1 MEQAHTTATKP
12 ESKNL
17 VICCDG
23 TGNEISENI
32 SNVLK
37 LYRCLRKTDRT
48 QPRQMVF
55 YDPGVGTV
63 TEPTTWHRLKAN
75 INLVLGLATGY
86 GLDDN
91 VLSAYCF
98 LVEHYAPGDRIYLF
112 GFSRGAYTVRVLAG
126 LIHKVGLVRP
136 EQANLAGS
144 GLVAYKQYSGT
155 GRGNDVEDLSDV
167 DFDEQ
172 GPLPKDQFDLAAQFA
187 RITSTRWPT
196 IHFIG
201 VWDTVASVIV
211 PRRDNLF
218 FLFSLEE
225 LAFTR
230 RNPSV
235 RTFRQAIAIDERRR
249 MFRLNKYEEPQEFWS
264 NRYVPDEKKVPQDI
278 LQVWFAGVHSDVG
291 GGYPEA
297 QSGDSKYPLI
307 WMIAEAEKAG
317 LNFNH
322 ATIRQLAWG
331 IQRKNSPF
339 QYVAPAYTGKTGV
352 LHDSMTA
359 GWRVLEFFPKRAKF
373 REWPER
379 KVFLGLYIPDCEPRL
394 IPEGAHVHESVLK
407 RIAVEPDYR
416 PVNLPKDY
424 VTVPMPVEL
433 APPLPL
439 AGAPDALAARGG

>member
-1 MEQAHTTATKP
+1 MEYAAKP

-37 LYRCLRKTDRT
+37 LYRCLRKTDKT

-63 TEPTTWHRLKAN
+63 TEPSTWNRWKAN
-75 INLVLGLATGY
+75 IRLVLGLATGY

-91 VLSAYCF
+91 LLSAYCF
-98 LVEHYAPGDRIYLF
+98 LIEHYAPGDRIYLF

-126 LIHKVGLVRP
+126 LIHKVGLISP

-144 GLVAYKQYSGT
+144 GLVAYKQYSGL
-155 GRGNDVEDLSDV
+155 GRGNDIEDLKDIVV
-167 DFDEQ
+167 DDQ
-172 GPLPKDQFDLAAQFA
+172 GPLPKDAFDLAAQFA

-211 PRRDNLF
+211 PRRDVF
-218 FLFSLEE
+218 FLVFTLEE
-225 LAFTR
+225 LAFVR

-235 RTFRQAIAIDERRR
+235 NIFRQAIAIDERRR
-249 MFRLNKYEEPQEFWS
+249 MFRLKAYEEPQEYWS
-264 NRYVPDEKKVPQDI
+264 NRYVPDEKKVGQDI
-278 LQVWFAGVHSDVG
+278 LQVWFSGVHCDVG

-297 QSGDSKYPLI
+297 TSAESKYPLL
-307 WMIAEAEKAG
+307 WMIEEAEKAG
-317 LNFNH
+317 LNFNRR
-322 ATIRQLAWG
+322 TVNQLAWG

-339 QYVAPAYTGKTGV
+339 QYVPPAFTGKAGV
-352 LHDSMTA
+352 LHNSMTA
-359 GWRVLEFFPKRAKF
+359 LWRVLEYLPKRAKY
-373 REWPER
+373 REWRER
-379 KVFLGLYIPDCEPRL
+379 KVVAGFYIPDAEPRF

-407 RIAVEPDYR
+407 RLDVEPDYR
-416 PVNLPKDY
+416 PVNLPKDF
-424 VTVPMPVEL
+424 VTVPMPV
-433 APPLPL
+433 PP
-439 AGAPDALAARGG
+439 GVDLAAGVEEVVTG

>member
-1 MEQAHTTATKP
+1 MNGYGDP
-12 ESKNL
+12 KNL

-63 TEPTTWHRLKAN
+63 TEPSTWNRWKSN
-75 INLVLGLATGY
+75 IKLVLGLATGY

-98 LVEHYAPGDRIYLF
+98 LVEHYAPGDKIFLF

-126 LIHKVGLVRP
+126 LIHKVGLISP
-136 EQANLAGS
+136 EQANLSGS
-144 GLVAYKQYSGT
+144 GLIAYKQYSGT
-155 GRGNDVEDLSDV
+155 GHGNAVSDLDV
-167 DFDEQ
+167 DVDEQ
-172 GPLPKDQFDLAAQFA
+172 GPLPKDAFDLAAQFA

-211 PRRDNLF
+211 PRADRLF
-218 FLFSLEE
+218 WPSLEE
-225 LAFTR
+225 LAFTL

-235 RTFRQAIAIDERRR
+235 NIFRQAMAIDERRC
-249 MFRLNKYEEPQEFWS
+249 MFRLKAYEEPQEYWS

-297 QSGDSKYPLI
+297 ESGESKYPLI
-307 WMIAEAEKAG
+307 WMIDEADKAG
-317 LNFNH
+317 LNFNPR
-322 ATIRQLAWG
+322 TVNQLAWG
-331 IQRKNSPF
+331 IQRKASPF
-339 QYVAPAYTGKTGV
+339 QYVPPAYTGKAGQ
-352 LHDSMTA
+352 LHDSMSA
-359 GWRVLEFFPKRAKF
+359 AWRVLEYLPKSATYK
-373 REWPER
+373 EWPER
-379 KVFLGLYIPDCEPRL
+379 KVVAGFYIPDCEPRV
-394 IPEGAHVHESVLK
+394 IPEGAHVHESVV
-407 RIAVEPDYR
+407 RRMAVEPDYR
-416 PVNLPKDY
+416 PVNMPKDF
-424 VTVPMPVEL
+424 VTVPMPV
-433 APPLPL
+433 PP
-439 AGAPDALAARGG
+439 GMDLAAGGDRDGMMEGV